1 MIPPIPRAVA
11 LLSCT
16 TDAELLHAVG
26 QCAVPLHVV
35 YLESQRPIRLPRQ
48 VVLGAWLRPLA
59 CLPFLDGAQVRVT
72 GQPPPQMTVM
82 NTTRTEPLPEL
93 WPPRRSGAA

>member
-1 MIPPIPRAVA
+1 MIPIIPRAVA

-26 QCAVPLHVV
+26 QGAVALHVV
-35 YLESQRPIRLPRQ
+35 YLESMRPIRLPRR
-48 VVLGAWLRPLA
+48 VVLSVWLRPLT
-59 CLPFLDGAQVRVT
+59 CMPFLDGAQVRVT

-82 NTTRTEPLPEL
+82 QTTRTEPLPEL
-93 WPPRRSGAA
+93 WPPRPRGAA